1 MNVALSLHL
10 SVHVEYKSY
19 AIKNL
24 ENVKDYIVWS
34 YDVSYRWYILLKWLI
49 LIISS

>member
-34 YDVSYRWYILLKWLI
+34 FVLDTDMVFE
-49 LIISS
+49 